1 MLGKI
6 KDLKREV
13 FYILIVFGIS
23 FVFNYLANTTNKGL
37 LIAIG
42 ILGLLIIETWFIG
55 AFTRYSERKISK
67 YSEVLQRVSIKERF
81 FSYFVSPAILYLST
95 LAFLYYTQTLIADL
109 MVLITICFI
118 YFILFI
124 NVKSSFKKV
133 YSLEQGTRIVFDF
146 INIATFYLG
155 CSVLMKVGMES
166 EIIYL
171 LIGVWSLILLLDNL
185 LLHDKLDLIGFIIS
199 FFCTIFIILTT
210 VAFKSYGIF
219 IMPAITTIAFYLVVS
234 LWNLRFSGR
243 IRFSDY
249 ISPFVFSLFA
259 ILVILYL

>member
-13 FYILIVFGIS
+13 FYILIIFGIS
-23 FVFNYLANTTNKGL
+23 FAFNYFSYTTNKAL

-55 AFTRYSERKISK
+55 AFARYSERKISK

-95 LAFLYYTQTLIADL
+95 LAFLYYTQTLVADL
-109 MVLITICFI
+109 MVLSTTCF
-118 YFILFI
+118 LFFVLFV

-146 INIATFYLG
+146 INISTFYLG
-155 CSVLMKVGMES
+155 CSVLTKVGIEN

-171 LIGVWSLILLLDNL
+171 LIGVWSFTLLIDNL
-185 LLHDKLDLIGFIIS
+185 LLHDKLDLAGLIIS
-199 FFCTIFIILTT
+199 FLCTIFITLTT
-210 VAFKSYGIF
+210 FAFESYGIF
-219 IMPAITTIAFYLVVS
+219 IMPTITTIAFYLVVS

-249 ISPFVFSLFA
+249 LSPFFFSLFA
-259 ILVILYL
+259 TLIILYL